1 MNPTQGSIAS
11 GTTAATASPAI
22 ATLTLCQS
30 QTFVTNAPAGQ
41 TLNWAVN
48 GVVGGNAN
56 VGTIST
62 GGVYTAPLTAGAYA
76 VTATSPDNTFTA
88 SATAAV
94 TDLAAVWT
102 AHNDNAR
109 TGANTQEYAL
119 TPAVMQSGRFH
130 KLWSCPVDGQVLAQ
144 PLYVAGVLVG
154 TTRHNVLFVATHNDS
169 VYAFDADDPG
179 CTQLWKNSFVN
190 GTTIIPAQTSCGDSP
205 GAYGI
210 QPTPVIDLTL
220 QRLYVLVVTSENG
233 TVVQRLHAL
242 SLATGQDAVPNVAI
256 TATDPA
262 NPAITFN
269 PAGERPRAGIA
280 LSQGGVFLSWAAFC
294 DPGNYEWHGWLM
306 RYDTTTLTQ
315 TAVFNAT
322 PNPLPQG
329 ASYGGG
335 GIWMSSGT
343 PAIDSGGAM
352 YLSTGNGDFTDTA
365 NNVGAQSVGD
375 DFGMGVLKFNTFVP
389 NTLEVQDFFVPR
401 GYMGWSF
408 SDYDVSAS
416 SVTLLPAGAF
426 PAATPSG
433 GGGSLAIAGDK
444 QGHVYVLDQTNLG
457 KLNAVQDDIIQSL
470 SMPGLTNCQNHYA
483 NSCFYSTPAY
493 YNGTVYLG
501 STLGPVVAV
510 PVNNSA
516 TPLPAD
522 SSGVIIPS
530 SQTLIPVDNTSSV
543 ADGSVPYHFIYPSP
557 NAVISASPT
566 GNGIVWVLDNSACG
580 FNHACG
586 LASGNAALFAYDA
599 ANLGTNFYAGNVTA
613 EQAAGAIKF
622 NIPTVANGHVYV
634 GGCVLT
640 APSGGDCEDGEPTS
654 AGATTYTAN
663 GGMITVYGLTP

>member
-1 MNPTQGSIAS
+1 
-11 GTTAATASPAI
+11 
-22 ATLTLCQS
+22 LCQS
-30 QTFVTNAPAGQ
+30 QQFVTNVAAGK

-48 GVVGGNAN
+48 NVVGGNAN

-62 GGVYTAPLTAGAYA
+62 AGVYKAPQTAGTYT
-76 VTATSPDNTFTA
+76 VTAVSTDNTFTA
-88 SATAAV
+88 TATAAV

-119 TPAVMQSGRFH
+119 TPAVLQSGRFH

-190 GTTIIPAQTSCGDSP
+190 GTTIIPAQTSCGDTP

-210 QPTPVIDLTL
+210 QPTPVIDMTL

-262 NPAITFN
+262 NASVHFN

-280 LSQGGVFLSWAAFC
+280 LSNGGVFLTWAAFC
-294 DPGNYEWHGWLM
+294 DPGSYEWHGWLM
-306 RYDTTTLTQ
+306 RYDSTTLTQ

-365 NNVGAQSVGD
+365 NNVGAMAVGD

-401 GYMGWSF
+401 GYMSWSF
-408 SDYDVSAS
+408 SDFDVSAS
-416 SVTLLPAGAF
+416 AVTLLPAGAY
-426 PAATPSG
+426 PAATPL

-444 QGHVYVLDQTNLG
+444 QGHVYVLDQTNMG
-457 KLNAVQDDIIQSL
+457 KLNAVQDDIVQSL
-470 SMPGLTNCQNHYA
+470 SMPGLANCQDQHGYKG
-483 NSCFYSTPAY
+483 SCFYATPAY

-501 STLGPVVAV
+501 TTLGPVIAI
-510 PVNNSA
+510 PVSNSA

-530 SQTLIPVDNTSSV
+530 SQTLVPVDNTVNGV
-543 ADGSVPYHFIYPSP
+543 AFHFIYPSP

-566 GNGIVWVLDNSACG
+566 GNGIAWVLDNSACG
-580 FNHACG
+580 FFHACG
-586 LASGNAALFAYDA
+586 LADGNAALFAYDA
-599 ANLGTNFYAGNVTA
+599 ANLGANLYAGNATA
-613 EQAAGAIKF
+613 EQAGGAIKF
-622 NIPTVANGHVYV
+622 NVPTVANGHVYV
-634 GGCVLT
+634 GGCVLAANPHPDT
-640 APSGGDCEDGEPTS
+640 NDTSTVECEDGEPNWTN
-654 AGATTYTAN
+654 AGTL
-663 GGMITVYGLTP
+663 TVYGLKP